1 MQMVEILIFQFNF
14 TYSFISLLLGLK
26 GRCFK
31 GTAIYLWSLLH
42 WLVLLV
48 RALCICTGLSAYVV
62 PSNFLWVNVGA
73 ADWSIQ
79 FVFSAWRPGFYPQSI
94 LRRLLTRHYSRDLV
108 LSFFKL
114 HDGFTDTSYI
124 FSLLSSVKDDSV
136 LKTKS
141 ISLSLSFFPSH
152 LLPLPFSFSLPRQ
165 PSCLSNLFGCLIFN
179 ARLSFLM
186 QGSSWAYAFFI
197 TVTERKEGLI
207 TEC

>member
-31 GTAIYLWSLLH
+31 GRAIYLWSLLH
-42 WLVLLV
+42 CLVLLG

-62 PSNFLWVNVGA
+62 PSNFLWVNIGA

-114 HDGFTDTSYI
+114 SWWVHRYFLHILSALKCQRWLSFENQIYLALALSLPLSPSSS
-124 FSLLSSVKDDSV
+124 SLLFLSP
-136 LKTKS
+136 KTAQ
-141 ISLSLSFFPSH
+141 
-152 LLPLPFSFSLPRQ
+152 LPFQFVW
-165 PSCLSNLFGCLIFN
+165 LSHF
-179 ARLSFLM
+179 
-186 QGSSWAYAFFI
+186 
-197 TVTERKEGLI
+197 
-207 TEC
+207 